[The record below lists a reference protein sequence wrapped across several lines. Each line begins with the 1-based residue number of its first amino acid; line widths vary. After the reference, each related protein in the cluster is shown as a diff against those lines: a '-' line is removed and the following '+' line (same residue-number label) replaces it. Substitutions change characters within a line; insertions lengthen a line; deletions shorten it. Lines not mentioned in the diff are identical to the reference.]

1 MYITV
6 DTNSILDNHH
16 LGTFGCCDRVSHW
29 RWASLQKNLWTLVSS
44 DFWQIISWRIL
55 SSQSPRKRWCKLA
68 SISHTYLEHVPIFS
82 YVIILFRLLVN
93 LWFVERMII
102 RKLWENDWPLTINK
116 RLLFWTF
123 IGNDDYL
130 ERLMLH
136 SIPQPYLREF
146 PRSLRTWKVSTFYL
160 EITCTRAWLCKFF
173 SRFQGTTMRCL
184 VNSLPKFDPIV
195 NDNVLL
201 HSQKVAFHKREN

>member
-1 MYITV
+1 MYI
-6 DTNSILDNHH
+6 
-16 LGTFGCCDRVSHW
+16 
-29 RWASLQKNLWTLVSS
+29 
-44 DFWQIISWRIL
+44 
-55 SSQSPRKRWCKLA
+55 
-68 SISHTYLEHVPIFS
+68 PIFC
-82 YVIILFRLLVN
+82 YVILFRLLVN

-136 SIPQPYLREF
+136 LIPQPYLREF

-160 EITCTRAWLCKFF
+160 EITCTRAWLCKLF
-173 SRFQGTTMRCL
+173 SRLQGTTMKCL

-201 HSQKVAFHKREN
+201 HSQKVAFHKRKLKILLPSFDYRWWCVPSFLILEASSKVVSRQLNVFL